1 MSRFG
6 ITKWLKLNY
15 QIIRAYTA
23 DKKSTIHT
31 IYKVYGS
38 LLLYNS
44 LPQTL
49 WLKTTLIYHLTVTVG
64 QEFGHSLAESSGSRS
79 LTRLSIKISLGAA
92 VTSRLNSGRISF
104 LGGCWIKA
112 SVPNEL
118 FGQRL
123 FSVFF
128 FFLPDVLLSVR

>member
-1 MSRFG
+1 MVLYCC
-6 ITKWLKLNY
+6 IT
-15 QIIRAYTA
+15 
-23 DKKSTIHT
+23 
-31 IYKVYGS
+31 VY
-38 LLLYNS
+38 
-44 LPQTL
+44 PQTL

-79 LTRLSIKISLGAA
+79 LTRLSIEISLGAA
-92 VTSRLNSGRISF
+92 VTSRLNGGRISF

-128 FFLPDVLLSVR
+128 ARCASLNKVAATEGKRK